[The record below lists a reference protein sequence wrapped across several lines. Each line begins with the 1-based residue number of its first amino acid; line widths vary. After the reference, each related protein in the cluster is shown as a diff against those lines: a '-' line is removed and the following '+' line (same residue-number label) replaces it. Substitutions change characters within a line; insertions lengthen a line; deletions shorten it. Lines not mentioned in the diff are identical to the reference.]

1 MQLHDVA
8 LAGFAALMAA
18 AAFEDFRRF
27 TIPNPLTIAIGLLWP
42 LSFAAP
48 PGLYPVLADLACGLA
63 VFAAGALLF
72 ARGWLGG
79 GDVKLLAASALWAGP
94 GLLPA
99 LLIATGIL
107 GGVLGLLLVSP
118 VGGQLAGAA
127 RRLLGAAHPLPAI
140 GGSSTPVPYG
150 VAIAGA
156 ALIVVVPPHFA

>member
-1 MQLHDVA
+1 MSASTVRDMPMQLHDVA

-27 TIPNPLTIAIGLLWP
+27 TIPNTLTIAIGLLWP

-79 GDVKLLAASALWAGP
+79 GDVKLLSFSSLFSGP
-94 GLLPA
+94 GLPPA
-99 LLIATGIL
+99 LLISTCIL
-107 GGVLGLLLVSP
+107 GRWLGLLLFSP
-118 VGGQLAGAA
+118 VGGQLAGA
-127 RRLLGAAHPLPAI
+127 
-140 GGSSTPVPYG
+140 
-150 VAIAGA
+150 
-156 ALIVVVPPHFA
+156 